1 LQVTSSGTPT
11 RMLQLAAACA
21 IAFAA
26 IAGLAYYVSPAQYLD
41 DAALHG
47 FVSLYRPGISGP
59 ATTLAHLCNP
69 FPYAIAALAVIAI
82 GFRTKG
88 PRTAAATTLLLA
100 GANISSQTL
109 KPLLAHH
116 RELYYTSWHLNNI
129 NDAALPSGH
138 ATAAMALSIAALMV
152 VSREFRPITAIAGA
166 AFTIAVTFSVL
177 ILQWHFPS
185 DVVCGYL
192 IASIWGLVVFA
203 GLTYA
208 NERWPEK
215 GTMRTKARQA
225 INPPRPATIAITLL
239 ALAAVAIGVAL
250 SRAEQLAH
258 FADRHT
264 AAAAVASAI
273 AVAATVLLAAVA
285 ALSSRR
291 SSR

>member
-1 LQVTSSGTPT
+1 
-11 RMLQLAAACA
+11 MLQLAAVCA
-21 IAFAA
+21 LAFAA
-26 IAGLAYYVSPAQYLD
+26 IAGMAYYVGPAQWID

-59 ATTLAHLCNP
+59 ATALAHLCNP
-69 FPYAIAALAVIAI
+69 FPYALAALALIAI
-82 GFRTKG
+82 GYRSKG
-88 PRTAAATTLLLA
+88 PRTAAAATLLLA
-100 GANISSQTL
+100 GANVSSQVL

-116 RELYYTSWHLNNI
+116 RELYYSQWHLNNI

-138 ATAAMALSIAALMV
+138 ATAAMAISIAALMV
-152 VSREFRPITAIAGA
+152 VSREFRPLAAIAGA

-192 IASIWGLVVFA
+192 IASTWGLVAFA
-203 GLTYA
+203 ALTYV
-208 NERWPEK
+208 NERWPET
-215 GTMRTKARQA
+215 GTMRTKARRA
-225 INPPRPATIAITLL
+225 IHPPSPAVIVFTVLVLGAIGL
-239 ALAAVAIGVAL
+239 GVAL